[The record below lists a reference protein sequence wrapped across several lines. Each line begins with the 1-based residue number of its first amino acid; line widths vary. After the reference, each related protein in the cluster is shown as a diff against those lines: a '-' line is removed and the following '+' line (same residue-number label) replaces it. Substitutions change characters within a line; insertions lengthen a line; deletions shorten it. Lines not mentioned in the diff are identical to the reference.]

1 MSSATAGGT
10 PALRGIREDVYIV
23 GIYSTPAG
31 KFFEKSPKELVRTAY
46 LGALQDARLDGGG
59 IGHIWF
65 SNMML
70 DFWGQPNVKGQVC
83 LMPLAE
89 EGVLPVGVATTNVE
103 AACASASL
111 AFNGAWKDIL
121 SGQCQLSLAIGM
133 EKMYDPTRKAEFFV
147 RLEKGTDFLDPQ
159 AWIDL
164 YQKMAAGCGGRFEQA
179 PDRSIAMDIYALWA
193 KTHMAKYGTTA
204 RQIAHAA
211 AKNHTNSVGNPRAQY
226 RFPMD
231 VDAVLA
237 DRMIVEPLTRAMC
250 APIGDAAAAALICSG
265 SYLRGLP
272 AEVRRR
278 AIKVCGH
285 AVASGRMEASWEDER
300 APVRAARR
308 AYQMAGIGPGAL
320 DVVELHDATSF
331 AEIHMVEDL
340 GLCPRGQGGP
350 FTASGATARDGNIP
364 VNASGGLVSRGHPIG
379 ATGLMMLNEL
389 CLQLRGEAGD
399 IQVPRAPRMGLAEN
413 GGGLIGNDFAACAV
427 TILEAVN

>member
-1 MSSATAGGT
+1 M
-10 PALRGIREDVYIV
+10 EDVFIV
-23 GIYSTPAG
+23 GIFSTPAG
-31 KFFEKSPKELVRTAY
+31 RFFEKSPKELVRTAY
-46 LGALQDARLDGGG
+46 LGALQDAKIDGKA

-83 LMPLAE
+83 LMPLVE
-89 EGVLPVGVATTNVE
+89 EGVLPVGVPTTNVE

-111 AFNGAWKDIL
+111 AVNGAWKDIL
-121 SGQCQLSLAIGM
+121 SGQCELSLAIGV

-159 AWIDL
+159 PWIDL

-193 KTHMAKYGTTA
+193 KTHMARYGTTA
-204 RQIAHAA
+204 RQIAAAA

-231 VDAVLA
+231 VDAVMA
-237 DRMIVEPLTRAMC
+237 DRMIVQPLTRAMC

-265 SYLRGLP
+265 SFLRRLP
-272 AEVRRR
+272 PETRRR
-278 AIKVCGH
+278 AVKIRGH

-300 APVRAARR
+300 APVRAAHR
-308 AYQMAGIGPGAL
+308 AYKMAGIGPSDL
-320 DVVELHDATSF
+320 DIVELHDATSF

-350 FTASGATARDGNIP
+350 FTASGATARDGKTP
-364 VNASGGLVSRGHPIG
+364 VNVSGGLVSRGHPIG

-399 IQVPRAPRMGLAEN
+399 IQLPKKPNIALAEN
-413 GGGLIGNDFAACAV
+413 GGGLVGNDFAACAV
-427 TILEAVN
+427 TILEATNGAR